1 MCRSVMALDMV
12 VMHDWMSTS
21 WVLKYSLE
29 KAGESMGEPGAK
41 EAEISTIVSSAEAES
56 GGPRISMSFVLVEY
70 WEMASEIEVAS
81 VGLSWWR
88 SGSGEWPKVEMS
100 MRVLIGLT
108 KQPSGAPMVANW
120 TARGGG
126 RYSQGCRGSNLPM
139 RDAWRLRTP
148 RRIAGRCF

>member
-1 MCRSVMALDMV
+1 MCWSVMALDMV

-21 WVLKYSLE
+21 WVLKYSLA
-29 KAGESMGEPGAK
+29 KAGESMGEPGTK
-41 EAEISTIVSSAEAES
+41 EVETNTIVSLAES

-70 WEMASEIEVAS
+70 REMASEIKVAS

-88 SGSGEWPKVEMS
+88 SGSGEWPEVEMR

-120 TARGGG
+120 TARGG
-126 RYSQGCRGSNLPM
+126 
-139 RDAWRLRTP
+139 
-148 RRIAGRCF
+148 